1 MQSFNLLALIPTDTC
16 FIGEC
21 IPPPQ
26 EGRVF
31 IVPSLLLY
39 DPQLALYSLEKQDQ
53 DFFYHFSELYF
64 PESVF
69 NQVLVK
75 LISWNVQNKFQV
87 IR

>member
-1 MQSFNLLALIPTDTC
+1 MQSFNLLALIPSDTC
-16 FIGEC
+16 FIGEST
-21 IPPPQ
+21 PPPQ

-39 DPQLALYSLEKQDQ
+39 DPQLAVYSPDKQDQ
-53 DFFYHFSELYF
+53 AYFYYFSELYF
-64 PESVF
+64 PKSVF

-75 LISWNVQNKFQV
+75 MISWNVQNKFQV